1 MRKFPYSKPFQFYFK
16 SVLNY
21 LTLLSKSLKKE
32 LLLPLLNFLTVLSES
47 YKKKDSMLS
56 RLNHFTL
63 LSKIENFFLLYRFDD
78 TSNSIF
84 QNLSIYGF

>member
-1 MRKFPYSKPFQFYFK
+1 MHNFYTASPFQFYSK

-32 LLLPLLNFLTVLSES
+32 LLLLLLNFLTVLSES
-47 YKKKDSMLS
+47 YKKKDFILS

-63 LSKIENFFLLYRFDD
+63 LSKIENFF
-78 TSNSIF
+78 IV
-84 QNLSIYGF
+84 

>member
-1 MRKFPYSKPFQFYFK
+1 MCANFHTVSLSNSISK

-47 YKKKDSMLS
+47 YKKKDFMLS

-63 LSKIENFFLLYRFDD
+63 LSKIENFFIVL
-78 TSNSIF
+78 I
-84 QNLSIYGF
+84 